1 MKVGKHKFLRMTD
14 VTVICAVWSKD
25 ARRRALVRSHRENL
39 LGQSRPVHAIYV
51 FDGGDT
57 PPDGLDAET
66 IISSQDL
73 TIYQAWNLAL
83 ARVTTPLVM
92 NLNLDDRLAPDAAEQ
107 LARHITQEDAVLAGG
122 DWRICYSQDET
133 DAVRPCHPAA
143 ELGFSRTCP
152 PGIEPDRRLG
162 SGTGERLTFGPAVM
176 WKMAAHIQV
185 PRYPWRL
192 NDGTLIRTVADG
204 AFWSILGHLGAKL
217 SRLPLVVGNY
227 HFHPQEQAEYRHPED
242 LAQILPNILKI

>member
-1 MKVGKHKFLRMTD
+1 MTE

-39 LGQSRPVHAIYV
+39 LRQSRPVHAIYV

-66 IISSQDL
+66 IVSSQDL

-83 ARVTTPLVM
+83 ARVTTPL
-92 NLNLDDRLAPDAAEQ
+92 
-107 LARHITQEDAVLAGG
+107 
-122 DWRICYSQDET
+122 CYSQDET

-143 ELGFSRTCP
+143 ELGFSGTCP

-176 WKMAAHIQV
+176 WKMAAHINV

-192 NDGTLIRTVADG
+192 NDGTPIRTVADG
-204 AFWSILGHLGAKL
+204 AFWSILAHLGAKL
-217 SRLPLVVGNY
+217 SRLPQVIGNY

-242 LAQILPNILKI
+242 LGKILPNILKI

>member
-1 MKVGKHKFLRMTD
+1 MTD

-25 ARRRALVRSHRENL
+25 ARRRALVRGHRDNL
-39 LGQSRPVHAIYV
+39 RAQSRPVHAIYV

-57 PPDGLDAET
+57 PPADLDAET
-66 IISSQDL
+66 IVSSQDL

-92 NLNLDDRLAPDAAEQ
+92 NLNLDDRLAPDAVEQ
-107 LARHITQEDAVLAGG
+107 LARHIQQDDALLAGG

-133 DAVRPCHPAA
+133 DAVVPCYPAQ
-143 ELGFSRTCP
+143 ELVFSGDCP
-152 PGIEPDRRLG
+152 PQVAPMRRLG

-192 NDGTLIRTVADG
+192 NDGTLIKSVADG
-204 AFWSILGHLGAKL
+204 AFWSILSHLGAPL
-217 SRLPLVVGNY
+217 SRLPLVIGNY
-227 HFHPQEQAEYRHPED
+227 HFHPAEQAEYRHPEE
-242 LAQILPNILKI
+242 LGKILPHILKI

>member
-1 MKVGKHKFLRMTD
+1 MTD
-14 VTVICAVWSKD
+14 ITIICAVWSRD
-25 ARRRALVRSHRENL
+25 ARRRALVRGHRDNL
-39 LGQSRPVHAIYV
+39 RAQSRKVQVIYV

-66 IISSQDL
+66 IISGQDL

-92 NLNLDDRLAPDAAEQ
+92 NLNLDDRLAPDAVEQ
-107 LARHITQEDAVLAGG
+107 LAELIRKEDAVLAGG

-133 DAVRPCHPAA
+133 DAVRPCHRAQDVI
-143 ELGFSRTCP
+143 FSGACP
-152 PGIEPDRRLG
+152 PAIEPDRRLG

-176 WKMAAHIQV
+176 WKMAAHVQV

-204 AFWSILGHLGAKL
+204 AFWAVLGHLGARL
-217 SRLPLVVGNY
+217 SRLPRVIGNY

-242 LAQILPNILKI
+242 LAKILPRLLKI

>member
-25 ARRRALVRSHRENL
+25 ARRRALVRGHRDNL
-39 LGQSRPVHAIYV
+39 RAQSRPVHVIYV

-57 PPDGLDAET
+57 PPADLDAET
-66 IISSQDL
+66 IVSSHDL

-92 NLNLDDRLAPDAAEQ
+92 NLNLDDRLAPDAADQ
-107 LARHITQEDAVLAGG
+107 LAGHITQEDAVLAGG

-133 DAVRPCHPAA
+133 DAVRPCFPAA
-143 ELGFSRTCP
+143 ELAFSGTCP
-152 PGIEPDRRLG
+152 PQAEADRRLG

-176 WKMAAHIQV
+176 WKMAAHITV

-242 LAQILPNILKI
+242 LAQILPKLLKI